1 MTPEQKQAYI
11 NNFKEHCHLV
21 LAWLWKVKQDN
32 PEKEVGFIDMFMERS
47 GEFVGIILDAAYEQW
62 ASDSL
67 IKPKF

>member
-1 MTPEQKQAYI
+1 
-11 NNFKEHCHLV
+11 
-21 LAWLWKVKQDN
+21 
-32 PEKEVGFIDMFMERS
+32 MFMERS